1 MTAIV
6 HDDEIRSGDPR
17 IEGTRITVFDIKRRV
32 IDNHEDPHIVAG
44 EYELSMADLFHA
56 LAYYYDH
63 RDELAKRER
72 EAVAARHEG
81 ERQTR
86 ELLERIERDATTGER
101 AD

>member
-1 MTAIV
+1 MTAIT

-32 IDNHEDPHIVAG
+32 IDNDEDPHVVAG

-56 LAYYYDH
+56 LTYYYDH
-63 RDELAKRER
+63 RDELTERER
-72 EAVAARHEG
+72 EAAATRREG

-86 ELLERIERDATTGER
+86 ELVERLASDDSASER